1 MSADDPSPHREITA
15 RIRERIRAD
24 GPITFAEFMEAALY
38 GPDEGSY
45 ARRPVG
51 EAGDFGTSPH
61 GSPAFGVLLAR
72 QIEELWRQLGQPQP
86 FWVVEAGAGVGTLAG
101 QILDFLHPKPRRAI
115 RYVALERS
123 AHARRTLSGLDVL
136 ALGGIEEVP
145 PGLVG
150 CLVANEL
157 LDNLPFHRLR
167 GTPEGVVE
175 LRVALQNEM
184 WQGFDL
190 VEAPVASKRVLE
202 HAPPLQPG
210 QEAVVSL
217 AALNFLD
224 QAAGLFDKGY
234 LWLIDYGSTG
244 GHHRASVHGY
254 SGHRLVEDILS
265 RPGSTDITAGVDF
278 DLLSSHLRNAGHTV
292 WGPVTQ
298 RDLLREL
305 GYRKLDEEA
314 RIRQVEAANDG
325 RRLEAAR
332 IYAARSKTTL
342 LVDPTA
348 LGGFLVLCAGIG
360 VDVPPA
366 SMRKVG

>member
-1 MSADDPSPHREITA
+1 MTADDPSPHREITA
-15 RIRERIRAD
+15 RIRERIRTG
-24 GPITFAEFMEAALY
+24 GPITFAEFMETALY
-38 GPDEGSY
+38 DPHEGYY
-45 ARRPVG
+45 ARTPVG
-51 EAGDFGTSPH
+51 EAGDFVTSPH
-61 GSPAFGVLLAR
+61 VSPAFGVLLAR

-101 QILDFLHPKPRRAI
+101 QILDFLHPKPRRAT
-115 RYVALERS
+115 RYVAVERS
-123 AHARRTLSGLDVL
+123 ARARRTLAGLDVL

-167 GTPEGVVE
+167 GTPDGVVE
-175 LRVALQNEM
+175 LYVGLQNEM
-184 WQGFDL
+184 WQGFEL
-190 VEAPVASKRVLE
+190 VEGPVSSERVFELAPS
-202 HAPPLQPG
+202 LQPA

-217 AALNFLD
+217 TALDFLD

-234 LWLIDYGSTG
+234 LWLIDYGYTG
-244 GHHRASVHGY
+244 GRHPAGVHGY
-254 SGHRLVEDILS
+254 SAHRLVEDILV

-278 DLLSSHLRNAGHTV
+278 DLLSSHLRNAGHAV
-292 WGPVTQ
+292 WGPITQ
-298 RDLLREL
+298 RDLLLGL

-314 RIRQVEAANDG
+314 RARQIEAADGG

-342 LVDPTA
+342 LVDPAA